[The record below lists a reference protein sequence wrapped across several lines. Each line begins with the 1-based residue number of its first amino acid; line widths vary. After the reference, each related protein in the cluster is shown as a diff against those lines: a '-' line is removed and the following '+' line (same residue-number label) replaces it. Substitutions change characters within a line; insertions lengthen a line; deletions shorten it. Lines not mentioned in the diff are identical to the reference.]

1 MWRSSLGL
9 SQGGKVMLQVSE
21 DPMQAVDHSAGDYL
35 GLFEVV
41 RARRLVA
48 AANHLHQ
55 KFSSCDQAVLKSQA
69 GGIA

>member
-1 MWRSSLGL
+1 
-9 SQGGKVMLQVSE
+9 
-21 DPMQAVDHSAGDYL
+21 MQAVDHIAGDYL

>member
-1 MWRSSLGL
+1 
-9 SQGGKVMLQVSE
+9 
-21 DPMQAVDHSAGDYL
+21 MQAVGHSAGDYL

-41 RARRLVA
+41 RERRLVA

-55 KFSSCDQAVLKSQA
+55 KFSSCDQAGLKSQA